1 MGDSGDWKGQEE
13 GNLHPYSLKKDLCIA
28 LDLFGLNCLMKK

>member
-13 GNLHPYSLKKDLCIA
+13 GNFHPYSLKKDLYIA
-28 LDLFGLNCLMKK
+28 LDLFGLNCLTKK